1 MKERLVQQTS
11 ADALLPADIAARLER
26 ASVKRAELPAGSLVV
41 RAVLGGIYIGLG
53 GALAT
58 LALTDS
64 TLGFGL
70 GRLAAGVAFSLGLV
84 LLVVGGGEL
93 FTGNN
98 LMVLALASGKVSR
111 RAIFRN
117 WTITYS
123 ANAVGAVLLALA
135 IHQSG
140 ILDSGNVRAT
150 AVRIAEAKAQLG
162 FGQAFIRGI
171 LCNMLVCLAVWLS
184 VAARGLDGKVVAIV
198 FPICAFVALGF
209 EHCVANLYLLPV
221 AMLNGANIDY
231 SGMLANIVP
240 VTLGNAVGG
249 AGIATAYWFV
259 YLGKVSTG
267 NSGLPAEAP
276 AISEAGWTLP
286 NPDGVPLRPACRL
299 ASKSDRGG
307 S

>member
-11 ADALLPADIAARLER
+11 ADALLPADIASRLEV

-41 RAVLGGIYIGLG
+41 LAVLGGIYIGFG

-84 LLVVGGGEL
+84 LLVIGGGEL

-117 WTITYS
+117 WTIAYA
-123 ANAVGAVLLALA
+123 ANAAGAVLLAIA

-140 ILDSGNVRAT
+140 ILDNGNVRAT
-150 AVRIAEAKAQLG
+150 AVRIAEAKTQLG
-162 FGQAFIRGI
+162 FGQAFVRGI
-171 LCNMLVCLAVWLS
+171 LCNMLVCLAVWLI
-184 VAARGLDGKVVAIV
+184 VAARGIEGKVFAIV

-231 SGMLANIVP
+231 SAMLANIVP
-240 VTLGNAVGG
+240 VTLGNIVGG
-249 AGIATAYWFV
+249 AGIATAYWFI

-267 NSGLPAEAP
+267 NSGFPAEAP
-276 AISEAGWTLP
+276 AISETRMDAS
-286 NPDGVPLRPACRL
+286 NPDGIPAKPVWRL
-299 ASKSDRGG
+299 ASKSDRGA